1 MINKIGQEPVPCR
14 DSSIAMVAWS
24 RVSWPALML
33 AGRLHGSLAFQQAG
47 SMSVCSYIYPNA
59 LQSTLLH
66 RHPHIQLHAWPSCR
80 MSAQPLGTTTGRMD
94 IQEDG
99 LQVIVMASRKGGAG
113 KTTLSSHLAVE
124 AERAGAGTVAMADMD
139 PQGGLADW
147 FNARQ
152 AETPIFV
159 DASKGLAMAV
169 KSCRAGGVDLLIID
183 TPPSVTDTISA
194 VVREAD
200 LVVVPVRPS
209 PNDLRAVAG
218 TVELVKRA
226 KKPMAFV
233 VTQTTPRARIT
244 AEAAIALSQ
253 HGTVAPSMLA
263 SRIDFATSMTD
274 GRTAGELDPSSRSAA
289 EVAALWIYLET
300 RLKEIARG

>member
-1 MINKIGQEPVPCR
+1 M
-14 DSSIAMVAWS
+14 
-24 RVSWPALML
+24 RVRM
-33 AGRLHGSLAFQQAG
+33 
-47 SMSVCSYIYPNA
+47 
-59 LQSTLLH
+59 
-66 RHPHIQLHAWPSCR
+66 PSNR
-80 MSAQPLGTTTGRMD
+80 TGLEA
-94 IQEDG
+94 IQEGG
-99 LQVIVMASRKGGAG
+99 LQVIVLASRKGGAG

-124 AERAGAGTVAMADMD
+124 AERAGVGSVAMADMD
-139 PQGGLADW
+139 PQGGLAAW

-159 DASKGLAMAV
+159 DASKGLPAAV
-169 KSCRAGGVDLLIID
+169 KACRVGGVDLLIID

-194 VVREAD
+194 VVKEAD

-218 TVELVKRA
+218 TVELVRKA

-263 SRIDFATSMTD
+263 SRVDFATSMTD

-289 EVAALWIYLET
+289 EVSALWQYLEA
-300 RLKEIARG
+300 RLKEIANG